1 MITSFNAIMN
11 PDTKSPSDNKIP
23 EFFSADG
30 DKNTEKLSDKKND
43 DVSLANTHQKIQEK
57 RSNNSIHWKSL
68 GIGAGITIA
77 CIFSVLLIVPPSNWE
92 GVNVMNSDS
101 VQVLDEITIR
111 EVTSIKKPTIASFYN
126 NASPILGDPN
136 APLTLV
142 EFGDYQCTYCKKF
155 FDETEE
161 SIMINYVETGKVKM
175 LFKDFIVVN
184 EDSLNAAS
192 AAHCANDQKM
202 FWQYHSTL
210 YNNWDGEGTG
220 WASSEQLHQFAFT
233 LGLDMDEFSECMS
246 NSKWKDLVL
255 SSHADGRTLGVD
267 ATPTFF
273 ILNENN
279 DALKITGAQ
288 RYDVFQDV
296 FDSLL
301 EK

>member
-1 MITSFNAIMN
+1 MVTSFNAIMN
-11 PDTKSPSDNKIP
+11 PDSKSPSDNKIP

-155 FDETEE
+155 FHETEE
-161 SIMINYVETGKVKM
+161 SILINYVETGKVKM
-175 LFKDFIVVN
+175 VFKDFIVVN

-288 RYDVFQDV
+288 HYDVFQDV

>member
-1 MITSFNAIMN
+1 MDFDS
-11 PDTKSPSDNKIP
+11 KLPSEDNTP
-23 EFFSADG
+23 SFFSND
-30 DKNTEKLSDKKND
+30 DRNTRELSTKKND
-43 DVSLANTHQKIQEK
+43 EMNSTKPSHETSRRKANLT
-57 RSNNSIHWKSL
+57 IHWPSL
-68 GIGAGITIA
+68 GIGAGVAIA
-77 CIFSVLLIVPPSNWE
+77 CIFCGVLL
-92 GVNVMNSDS
+92 VNMINTEPT
-101 VQVLDEITIR
+101 QILDEITIS
-111 EVTSIKKPTIASFYN
+111 EITTTKKPTIASFYG
-126 NASPILGDPN
+126 NASPILGDIN

-155 FDETEE
+155 FHETEE
-161 SIMINYVETGKVKM
+161 SILVNYIETGKVKM

-220 WASSEQLHQFAFT
+220 WASSEQLHQFAST
-233 LGLDMDEFSECMS
+233 LGLDMNKFSECMS
-246 NSKWKDLVL
+246 QSKWKDLVL
-255 SSHADGRTLGVD
+255 SSHADGRALGVD

-273 ILNENN
+273 IIDENN
-279 DALKITGAQ
+279 EALKITGAQ
-288 RYDVFQDV
+288 HYDVFQRT

>member
-1 MITSFNAIMN
+1 MDPNS
-11 PDTKSPSDNKIP
+11 KLPSEDNVP
-23 EFFSADG
+23 SFFSND
-30 DKNTEKLSDKKND
+30 DRNTGKPHDKKND
-43 DVSLANTHQKIQEK
+43 KINLSKPSSETSQ
-57 RSNNSIHWKSL
+57 RRTNLTVHWPSL
-68 GIGAGITIA
+68 GIGAGIAIA
-77 CIFSVLLIVPPSNWE
+77 CIFCGVLL
-92 GVNVMNSDS
+92 VNMIDTEST
-101 VQVLDEITIR
+101 QILDEITIS
-111 EVTSIKKPTIASFYN
+111 EITATEKPTIASFYG
-126 NASPILGDPN
+126 NASPILGDSN

-142 EFGDYQCTYCKKF
+142 EFGDYQCTFCKKF
-155 FDETEE
+155 FHETEE
-161 SIMINYVETGKVKM
+161 SIVMNYVKTGKVKM
-175 LFKDFIVVN
+175 LFKDFIVVD
-184 EDSLNAAS
+184 EDSVNAAN

-233 LGLDMDEFSECMS
+233 LGLDMNEFSECMS

-279 DALKITGAQ
+279 EALKITGAQ
-288 RYDVFQDV
+288 HYDVFQDV